1 MTEYDPRDDSRKSY
15 DVAVEAKRKRGD
27 THWPERL
34 TPPEAKPF
42 WLRCGSC
49 DHEWIGLHTPME
61 MSEFSRRLASITCPS
76 CGADKNIFHIPA
88 PEAQSNGE

>member
-1 MTEYDPRDDSRKSY
+1 MSEYDPRDDSRKSY

-27 THWPERL
+27 AHWPERL
-34 TPPEAKPF
+34 TPRETKPF
-42 WLRCGSC
+42 WLLCGGC
-49 DHEWIGLHTPME
+49 DHKWIGLHTPLA

-88 PEAQSNGE
+88 PEVQTNGE